1 MGILLGNVSFFYLT
15 TNIKDNITKT
25 SSTYLL
31 ISASLLV
38 FHEFSYTI
46 LGKII
51 TITVEILHP
60 PTETENHC
68 RLPLIHITFFYMCVF
83 LTSRTVRHFI
93 FCAIQSHFS
102 TKNTALELLK
112 GKIETLSI
120 LCMLNA
126 FSSRKV
132 KYLCASYMTSFSLSQ
147 KFIFNAEQLRKY
159 TLQS

>member
-15 TNIKDNITKT
+15 TSIKDNITKT
-25 SSTYLL
+25 SRTYLL

-83 LTSRTVRHFI
+83 LTSRTVRFYITFFHKYRI
-93 FCAIQSHFS
+93 FEGKSLE
-102 TKNTALELLK
+102 NTVRIMYKCIFLQK
-112 GKIETLSI
+112 SK
-120 LCMLNA
+120 
-126 FSSRKV
+126 KV
-132 KYLCASYMTSFSLSQ
+132 T
-147 KFIFNAEQLRKY
+147 NV
-159 TLQS
+159 